1 MLSVP
6 NEAIVEEMGSYFL
19 FVKVHNEEY
28 AQRLVTL
35 GSTDGLRTEISSGLH
50 AGEVVV
56 AKGASM
62 VRLTQNSAALDP
74 HAGHVH

>member
-1 MLSVP
+1 MP

-19 FVKVHNEEY
+19 FVKVHEGEY
-28 AQRLVTL
+28 EKRLVTL
-35 GSTDGLRTEISSGLH
+35 GSTDGLRTEVTSGLQ

-62 VRLTQNSAALDP
+62 VRLAQNSAALDP